1 MDRTLS
7 EQRPD
12 KAWQEKEI
20 TGIYF
25 QVNTGEQMENSQ
37 GSFFRYT
44 EHGTREKVN

>member
-7 EQRPD
+7 EQWPD

-37 GSFFRYT
+37 GSFFSDILNM
-44 EHGTREKVN
+44 EQEKK